1 MKEKVVII
9 GGKGTAVVIAEQ
21 IYDAQIRFG
30 KEIEVIGFAFDDP
43 AFLGGI
49 NGWPVL
55 CGTKAAYEKF
65 KDDADIKFVFAMY
78 RSDLLKERI
87 HTWYLQPIITQYFI
101 DNKSEIWLLFL
112 IAHSKR

>member
-55 CGTKAAYEKF
+55 CGTKEAYEN
-65 KDDADIKFVFAMY
+65 
-78 RSDLLKERI
+78 LKMMLI
-87 HTWYLQPIITQYFI
+87 SNSFLQCIVLTC
-101 DNKSEIWLLFL
+101 
-112 IAHSKR
+112 SKKEFSFGTI

>member
-43 AFLGGI
+43 AFLGGASMGGLFCVARRRLMKNLKMMLI
-49 NGWPVL
+49 SNSFLQCIVL
-55 CGTKAAYEKF
+55 TCSKKEFSFGT
-65 KDDADIKFVFAMY
+65 I
-78 RSDLLKERI
+78 
-87 HTWYLQPIITQYFI
+87 
-101 DNKSEIWLLFL
+101 
-112 IAHSKR
+112 

>member
-43 AFLGGI
+43 AFWVASMGGLFCVARRRLMK
-49 NGWPVL
+49 N
-55 CGTKAAYEKF
+55 
-65 KDDADIKFVFAMY
+65 
-78 RSDLLKERI
+78 LKMM
-87 HTWYLQPIITQYFI
+87 
-101 DNKSEIWLLFL
+101 L
-112 IAHSKR
+112 ISNSFCNVSF